1 MLMSWVVSVLVDV
14 NFVNILKLSFQN
26 YEESIKRD
34 WVVIEI
40 ILEYVTINIKVL
52 KERHSVDGKKKVQ
65 VMSSLSL

>member
-1 MLMSWVVSVLVDV
+1 MLMSWVLSVLVDV

-52 KERHSVDGKKKVQ
+52 EERHSVDDKKKVQ
-65 VMSSLSL
+65 VTSSLSL

>member
-1 MLMSWVVSVLVDV
+1 MFMSLVVSVLVDV
-14 NFVNILKLSFQN
+14 NFINMLKLSFQN
-26 YEESIKRD
+26 YEKSIKRD

-52 KERHSVDGKKKVQ
+52 EERHSVDKVQ